1 MYYKFACGCKFKQL
15 DNVVKDCDGLPPLE
29 IDYYNLPECPTV
41 WPMLASGKTK
51 GVFQLEKSLGKHWC
65 KELYPENIHHLAA
78 LASILR
84 PGILE
89 SIIDD
94 KSLTQHYCD
103 NKNHRQEVIP
113 MHPALEKIL
122 EDTQQIIIFQE
133 QILLIAKEIAGFTG
147 VEADTLRRGIGHKD
161 AKVVFE
167 MEKKFIDGCV
177 RVGKIN
183 EQDAKN
189 VFDIIKKSARY
200 SFNASHAYAYGTIGY
215 WTAYTK
221 QHFPLHFYAA
231 YIAHAKDKQDP
242 KEEIKELIDDA
253 RNFGVEIIPPHVSSL
268 KNNRNGDVTI
278 EDQKILFGIIDI
290 KGIGQ
295 KQIEKLYDSIL
306 EKEKEL
312 GKDIKKW
319 SWNDFLFNTNVSSTV
334 TNNLILVG
342 ATPGG
347 VPRKQK
353 AYEYSIFQNLTE
365 REVNWF
371 SEHYQRYE
379 NFADALE
386 KYSTIERKEGGP
398 SNVKR
403 KAFIEDSAKSLK
415 NSPYSTKDHPDWI
428 VANEREYIGIPITY
442 SSTENKMINT
452 GMTCAD
458 FLAGKRGKINIL
470 VEISSF
476 KEYTI
481 KKGQNAGLL
490 MCVLELKD
498 STESITGIMFHE
510 DYKTNQEYLFDGNV
524 VLVSGFKSKKD
535 PSCLVINKV
544 EQV

>member
-1 MYYKFACGCKFKQL
+1 VQA
-15 DNVVKDCDGLPPLE
+15 
-29 IDYYNLPECPTV
+29 
-41 WPMLASGKTK
+41 
-51 GVFQLEKSLGKHWC
+51 
-65 KELYPENIHHLAA
+65 
-78 LASILR
+78 
-84 PGILE
+84 
-89 SIIDD
+89 
-94 KSLTQHYCD
+94 
-103 NKNHRQEVIP
+103 
-113 MHPALEKIL
+113 EKIINIKHIGKKRTV
-122 EDTQQIIIFQE
+122 DITVNSDSHIFYGNG
-133 QILLIAKEIAGFTG
+133 IATS
-147 VEADTLRRGIGHKD
+147 
-161 AKVVFE
+161 
-167 MEKKFIDGCV
+167 
-177 RVGKIN
+177 N
-183 EQDAKN
+183 
-189 VFDIIKKSARY
+189 
-200 SFNASHAYAYGTIGY
+200 SHAYAYGTIGY
-215 WTAYTK
+215 WTAFAK
-221 QHFPLHFYAA
+221 NHFPLHFYAA

-242 KEEIKELIDDA
+242 KEEIKELVDDA
-253 RNFGVEIIPPHVSSL
+253 RNFGVEIVPPHVSSL
-268 KNNRNGDVTI
+268 KNNRSGDVTI

-295 KQIEKLYDSIL
+295 KQIEKLYDSIQ
-306 EKEKEL
+306 EKEKVL
-312 GKDIKKW
+312 NKDIKKW
-319 SWNDFLFNTNVSSTV
+319 SWNDFLFNANVSSTV
-334 TNNLILVG
+334 VNNLILVG

-365 REVNWF
+365 REFNWF
-371 SEHYQRYE
+371 AEHYQEYE
-379 NFADALE
+379 NFADSLE

-442 SSTENKMINT
+442 SSTENKMVNT

-458 FLAGKRGKINIL
+458 FLGGKRGKINIL

-510 DYKTNQEYLFDGNV
+510 DYKENQEYLFDGNV
-524 VLVSGFKSKKD
+524 VLVAGFRSKKD
-535 PSCLVINKV
+535 PNCLIINKV